1 MVSHQRSAISQTCL
15 PQSGKGVEASAAKRF
30 PLKILAAFEATKYM
44 PIRSGDHRFIH
55 IWVVVVQ
62 NCVMVRSWND
72 KPNGWYRA
80 FLAQPLGHVRMD
92 EHEVPVRAVPVR
104 STRLNDGADEA
115 FALKYTTKA
124 NLKYVEGFK
133 LPRRKTTTLELVPP

>member
-1 MVSHQRSAISQTCL
+1 MSVQRSAK
-15 PQSGKGVEASAAKRF
+15 PVYRKAAKGLKASAAKRF
-30 PLKILAAFEATKYM
+30 SSKILAKFEATKYM

-62 NCVMVRSWND
+62 NRVVVRSWND
-72 KPNGWYRA
+72 KPGGWYRA
-80 FLAQPLGHVRMD
+80 FLAQPLGHARID

-104 STRLNDGADEA
+104 SARLNDNADEA

-133 LPRRKTTTLELVPP
+133 LARRKATTLELVPL

>member
-1 MVSHQRSAISQTCL
+1 V
-15 PQSGKGVEASAAKRF
+15 
-30 PLKILAAFEATKYM
+30 LAQFEKTKYLY
-44 PIRSGDHRFIH
+44 IRSGNHRYIP
-55 IWVVVVQ
+55 IWVVVVDGR
-62 NCVMVRSWND
+62 VVVRSWND
-72 KPNGWYRA
+72 KPSGWYRA
-80 FLAQPLGHVRMD
+80 FLSDPLGHIRFD

-104 STRLNDGADEA
+104 RTRLNDGADEA

>member
-1 MVSHQRSAISQTCL
+1 L
-15 PQSGKGVEASAAKRF
+15 KPSAAKHF
-30 PLKILAAFEATKYM
+30 PSKLLAAFEATKYM
-44 PIRSGDHRFIH
+44 PIRSGDHRFIY

-62 NCVMVRSWND
+62 NRVFVRSWND

-80 FLAQPLGHVRMD
+80 FLAQPLGHVRID
-92 EHEVPVRAVPVR
+92 DRELPVRAVPVL
-104 STRLNDGADEA
+104 SARLNDGADEA

-133 LPRRKTTTLELVPP
+133 LPKRKATTLELVPA